1 MRAADRVSV
10 KDLEQAASR
19 LIELAKY
26 DETDESAVALRKVG
40 RLLQEEATRR
50 AARKKERKQSVT

>member
-10 KDLEQAASR
+10 KDLQVAATR

-26 DETDESAVALRKVG
+26 DEPDESAVALGKVG

-50 AARKKERKQSVT
+50 AARKQAQKPS

>member
-10 KDLEQAASR
+10 KDLQVAATR
-19 LIELAKY
+19 LIELAKH
-26 DETDESAVALRKVG
+26 DEPDESAVALRKVG

-50 AARKKERKQSVT
+50 AARKEARKPS

>member
-40 RLLQEEATRR
+40 RLLQ
-50 AARKKERKQSVT
+50 